1 VFLLSEDDTRVVYPV
16 TVHIPV
22 VAVKRRHAAETER
35 NTDSC
40 TSREHQHTV
49 LHYPPQYCGDITSA
63 IVRQTRDRQGSNKAA
78 QNQRKAG
85 KLKAGKLT
93 AVRGNVG
100 PIRS

>member
-1 VFLLSEDDTRVVYPV
+1 MFLLSEDDTRVVYPV
-16 TVHIPV
+16 TVHI

-35 NTDSC
+35 NTSSC
-40 TSREHQHTV
+40 IH
-49 LHYPPQYCGDITSA
+49 QYCGDITSA

>member
-16 TVHIPV
+16 TVHI

-35 NTDSC
+35 NTGSC
-40 TSREHQHTV
+40 TSREHQHTILYC
-49 LHYPPQYCGDITSA
+49 LHQYCGDITSA